1 MASIFVQMAS
11 YHDYEINNTIDDLF
25 SKSSGENIIH
35 VGVSI
40 TYYQNK
46 DYEVLENDNIK
57 VLEFYAPDNIGV
69 GNARYSAHTL
79 YNGEDYY
86 FQVDSHSI
94 FDKDWDKTLIS
105 YIKMYQDM
113 GIEKPALTGYPR
125 NYWYDSFGEIQT
137 DKNDEVH
144 QISFH
149 EDQNAFRVSKIPSQT
164 ADSKIKNQIFAN
176 TVSGGCIFT
185 VGNFITPHK
194 KSAFWG
200 EEIITAA
207 RAFTRGY
214 DLMLLPSAV
223 MCHLYYNH
231 QNPES
236 NKRRQVWQD
245 FPDEFAE
252 LDQVSRAEVKRIL
265 EGNVIGEQEL
275 GSERALE
282 EYSQRCGLNFITG
295 KVWDVCGP

>member
-1 MASIFVQMAS
+1 MSSIFVQMAS
-11 YHDYEINNTIDDLF
+11 YHDYEINNTLN
-25 SKSSGENIIH
+25 SLMSMASGENIIN
-35 VGVSI
+35 VGVAV
-40 TYYQNK
+40 TYHEKK
-46 DYEVLENDNIK
+46 DYEIIKQNNIK
-57 VLEFYAPDNIGV
+57 ILEFYAPDNIGV
-69 GNARYSAHTL
+69 GNARHSAHSL
-79 YNGEDYY
+79 YAGEDYY

-94 FDKDWDKTLIS
+94 FDQDWDKKLIA
-105 YIKMYQDM
+105 YLKEYQDM

-125 NYWYDSFGEIQT
+125 NYWYDVDGNIQT
-137 DKNDEVH
+137 DKNNEVY

-149 EDQNAFRVSKIPSQT
+149 ERQDDFRRSRIPSQT
-164 ADSKIKNQIFAN
+164 AEAKIKNQIFAN

-185 VGNFITPHK
+185 VGEFITPHT

-231 QNPES
+231 EDPES

-245 FPDEFAE
+245 YPNEFAE
-252 LDQVSRAEVKRIL
+252 LDKVSREEVVRIL
-265 EGNVIGEQEL
+265 NGNIIGDQEL
-275 GSERALE
+275 GSERSLE
-282 EYSQRCGLNFITG
+282 EYSARCGLDFKTG
-295 KVWDVCGP
+295 KVWDVCVV